1 MLNKK
6 SVTDIAVE
14 GKKVLVRCDFNVPMK
29 DGKITDDR
37 RIREALKTV
46 NYLVDN
52 NAMVILMSHLGRPSG
67 EGFEEKYTL
76 APVAKRI
83 EELTGKKVVMA
94 SDGEVVGENAKKA
107 VAEMKAQD
115 IVLLDN
121 VRFVKG
127 ETKNNTEFAKE
138 LASLGDIFV
147 NDAFG
152 TAHRAHS
159 STAGIAE
166 FLPSAMG
173 FLIEKEVSF
182 MGKALEAPERPFAA
196 ILGGA
201 KVSDKIAVIENLMDK
216 VDALAI
222 GGAMAYTFLKAQGY
236 KVGTSLVEDDKIELA
251 KSLIEKAANKNVKL
265 LLPIDHQIAAEFKED
280 AVSKITEGADIEDG
294 FMGMDI
300 GPKSVELYSETLKNA
315 KTIIWNGPMGV
326 FEMAKF
332 AEGTKQVAKTLS
344 EADAITIIG
353 GGDSAA
359 AVEQLG
365 YGDKMTHISTG
376 GGASLEFLEGKV
388 LPGIDV
394 LDNK

>member
-94 SDGEVVGENAKKA
+94 SDGEVFGENAKKA